1 MMPMCTGG
9 LTDCPNTAVF
19 LGPHESPALCDKHFA
34 ELLDRV
40 QTFFKKREKD
50 PLAPTPFA
58 DHEIENAQIEGIL
71 NDMGR
76 SIGSGLPAG
85 WGFNLLIFSFG
96 EKGSMFYI
104 SNAQRADMLEAMRE
118 FIAKQEAKS

>member
-1 MMPMCTGG
+1 MMPLCTGG
-9 LTDCPNTAVF
+9 LTDCGEVAVF

-40 QTFFKKREKD
+40 QTFFKRREKD

-58 DHEIENAQIEGIL
+58 DFEIENTEIQTIL
-71 NDMGR
+71 NDMGK
-76 SIGSGLPAG
+76 SIASGLPKG

-96 EKGSMFYI
+96 EGGSTFYI
-104 SNAQRADMLEAMRE
+104 SNAQRADMISTMKE
-118 FIAKQEAKS
+118 FIEKQETES